1 MLYPQMTQTRM
12 KFSLD
17 GIWDF
22 TLLKGGEEPV
32 PGMPLHAPIP
42 MPVPSSYNDI
52 YQGRD
57 FRDHVG
63 DMAYQRELI
72 VSLWKRNS
80 QGKGVLKRKSPGR
93 TQGRLSSF

>member
-72 VSLWKRNS
+72 VSPAMKENRLVLRFGS
-80 QGKGVLKRKSPGR
+80 VTHMAKG
-93 TQGRLSSF
+93 